1 MSFAKLG
8 KRVLHKAKAVLCCI
22 QWYCIVLHGILL
34 QFRVLHYIVR
44 YYKALQGTIWYLHRI
59 VWYCILLMMVYCVI
73 FHVILKLY
81 CVVLSGISQY
91 VIVLHSIVSYCT
103 GCTVLHGIEG
113 YFIVLHLVASYQMVL
128 PSIVTQYC
136 RVIDGIVLWCMVLH
150 AIVCG
155 IL

>member
-1 MSFAKLG
+1 M
-8 KRVLHKAKAVLCCI
+8 
-22 QWYCIVLHGILL
+22 
-34 QFRVLHYIVR
+34 
-44 YYKALQGTIWYLHRI
+44 
-59 VWYCILLMMVYCVI
+59 
-73 FHVILKLY
+73 
-81 CVVLSGISQY
+81 VLSGISQY
-91 VIVLHSIVSYCT
+91 AIVLHSIVGYCI

-113 YFIVLHLVASYQMVL
+113 YFIVLHHVASYQMVL